1 MREVVTAPLAPA
13 STSPV
18 ALGTRGGGMVFVS
31 GQMPRDP
38 GTGLIPPDGAEQ
50 ARLSMQH
57 CMAILQAAG
66 SGPDKVMMA
75 WVYVTDLAVKP
86 AVNAVFRDTFG
97 DRPVARNL
105 VAVKRRWD
113 PSNIFHHAQ
122 SLPVH

>member
-1 MREVVTAPLAPA
+1 MREVVTTADAPA

-38 GTGLIPPDGAEQ
+38 ATGLIPPDGAEQ

-57 CMAILQAAG
+57 CLAILKAAG
-66 SGPDKVMMA
+66 SGPEKVMLA
-75 WVYVTDLAVKP
+75 WVYVTDLSVKP

-97 DRPVARNL
+97 NRPVARNM
-105 VAVKRRWD
+105 VAVSD
-113 PSNIFHHAQ
+113 IGDQALVEI
-122 SLPVH
+122 SLIALA

>member
-1 MREVVTAPLAPA
+1 MREAVTTPDAPA

-18 ALGTRGGGMVFVS
+18 ALGTKGSGLVFVS

-38 GTGLIPPDGAEQ
+38 ATGLIPPDGAAQ

-57 CMAILQAAG
+57 CLSVLAAAG

-97 DRPVARNL
+97 DRPVARNM
-105 VAVKRRWD
+105 VAVSD
-113 PSNIFHHAQ
+113 IGDAALVEI
-122 SLPVH
+122 SLIALA

>member
-1 MREVVTAPLAPA
+1 MREAVTTPDAPA

-18 ALGTRGGGMVFVS
+18 ALGTKGGGLVFVS

-38 GTGLIPPDGAEQ
+38 ATGLIPPDGAAQ

-57 CMAILQAAG
+57 CLSVLAAAG

-97 DRPVARNL
+97 DRPVARNM
-105 VAVKRRWD
+105 VAVRD
-113 PSNIFHHAQ
+113 IGDAALVEI
-122 SLPVH
+122 SLIALA

>member
-1 MREVVTAPLAPA
+1 MMREVVTTNDAPA

-38 GTGLIPPDGAEQ
+38 VTGLIPPDGAEQ

-57 CMAILQAAG
+57 CLAILKAAG

-97 DRPVARNL
+97 DRPVARNM
-105 VAVKRRWD
+105 VAVSD
-113 PSNIFHHAQ
+113 IGDAALVEI
-122 SLPVH
+122 SLIALA

>member
-1 MREVVTAPLAPA
+1 MREVVTTADAPA

-38 GTGLIPPDGAEQ
+38 ATGLIPPDGAEQ

-57 CMAILQAAG
+57 CLAILKAAG
-66 SGPDKVMMA
+66 SGPEKVMLA
-75 WVYVTDLAVKP
+75 WVYVTDLSVKP

-97 DRPVARNL
+97 NRPVARNM
-105 VAVKRRWD
+105 VAVSD
-113 PSNIFHHAQ
+113 IGDEALVEI
-122 SLPVH
+122 SLIALA

>member
-1 MREVVTAPLAPA
+1 MMRKVVTTPDAPA

-38 GTGLIPPDGAEQ
+38 ATGLIPPDGAEQ

-57 CMAILQAAG
+57 CLAILKAAG

-97 DRPVARNL
+97 DHPVARNM
-105 VAVKRRWD
+105 VAVSD
-113 PSNIFHHAQ
+113 IGDAALVEI
-122 SLPVH
+122 SLIALA

>member
-1 MREVVTAPLAPA
+1 MMREAVTTPDAPA

-38 GTGLIPPDGAEQ
+38 ASGLIPPDGAEQ

-57 CMAILQAAG
+57 CLAILKAAG

-86 AVNAVFRDTFG
+86 AVNAVFYDTFG
-97 DRPVARNL
+97 DRPVARNM
-105 VAVKRRWD
+105 VAVSD
-113 PSNIFHHAQ
+113 IGDAALVEI
-122 SLPVH
+122 SLIAIA